1 MYISVSQRFIL
12 AIEHLKDSKQIQR
25 QAELCTIL
33 DVSKGYVSQLV
44 NGAKEPSKL
53 LMSKFTNRF
62 PEINEKWLL
71 TGEGDMLNNSVK
83 NKQYIEHNSGT
94 AITGD
99 NTVVNPPEVISVSK
113 MQNQIDE
120 LIAQNGKLLDIID
133 RLTK

>member
-1 MYISVSQRFIL
+1 MADYQSIKDRLIIFVNYTNLSISAFEKKCNLSNAYIRNFKGNLSAGKLEGIL
-12 AIEHLKDSKQIQR
+12 KA
-25 QAELCTIL
+25 
-33 DVSKGYVSQLV
+33 
-44 NGAKEPSKL
+44 
-53 LMSKFTNRF
+53 F
-62 PEINEKWLL
+62 PELNKDWLL
-71 TGEGDMLNNSVK
+71 TGCGEMINFSTKNS
-83 NKQYIEHNSGT
+83 QIIEHNSGT